1 MREPYWGRIVEME
14 EICFASATQIV
25 SAIRNRELSSQEV
38 VSAYQDRLEEVNS
51 RLNAVTVVASDAPEQ
66 ARLADQKQ
74 AQGEELGPLHG
85 LPFTVKDTF
94 ETAGLQSPLDIRIR
108 QRQVSRTDATVV
120 ARMKQAGAILLAK
133 TNCPPAGSGADTE
146 NAVIGQTR
154 NPHNAGCSPGGSS
167 GGEAAL
173 IGAGGSPL
181 GLGSDTGG
189 GLRVPAAFCGVSALK
204 PTQGRVPN
212 TGVYNQPGG
221 FTDQRTQIGP
231 AGRSVEDL
239 LLALRIIAGP
249 DYFDGGVV
257 SKPLYDP
264 DQLPLRDLTIATFPY
279 DPSSLVTSA
288 VANAVGASGQALA
301 RAGVQVVENRPLDLV
316 GGARDLDRGW
326 RQMAATRGQDVVELL
341 YAWDQFRTNLLQYIR
356 YYDAILCP
364 AVHHTAPSI
373 GARDNQRFDYT
384 VPFSLTGYPAAV
396 VPVTVDVDGLPVAVQ
411 IVSHPWRED
420 IVFALA
426 LALEEEFKEWQK
438 DLHGGLKL

>member
-1 MREPYWGRIVEME
+1 ME
-14 EICFASATQIV
+14 DICFISATQLLR
-25 SAIRNRELSSQEV
+25 AIRERELSAQEV
-38 VSAYQDRLEEVNS
+38 VAAYQERRETVNP
-51 RLNAVTVVASDAPEQ
+51 RLNAVTAVAEDALEQ
-66 ARLADQKQ
+66 ARLADKKQ
-74 AQGEELGPLHG
+74 ARGEQLGPLHG
-85 LPFTVKDTF
+85 LPFSVKDTF
-94 ETAGLQSPLDIRIR
+94 ETAGLQSQLDVRIR
-108 QRQVSRTDATVV
+108 KRQVARTDATVV
-120 ARMKQAGAILLAK
+120 ARMKEAGAILLAK
-133 TNCPPAGSGADTE
+133 TNCPPAGSGSDTE

-154 NPHNAGCSPGGSS
+154 NPHNASLSPGGSC

-173 IGAGGSPL
+173 IASGGSAL

-189 GLRVPAAFCGVSALK
+189 GLRVPAAFCGTTALK

-231 AGRSVEDL
+231 VARRVEDL

-249 DYFDGGVV
+249 DYLDGGVV
-257 SKPLYDP
+257 AKPLYDP
-264 DQLPLRDLTIATFPY
+264 SQLPLRDLTIASFPY

-341 YAWDQFRTNLLQYIR
+341 HAWDQFRTNMLQYIR

-364 AVHHTAPSI
+364 AVHHTAPPI

-396 VPVTVDVDGLPVAVQ
+396 VPVSVDVDGLPVAVQ

-426 LALEEEFKEWQK
+426 LALEEEFSDWQK
-438 DLHGGLKL
+438 DLQGGLKL

>member
-1 MREPYWGRIVEME
+1 ME
-14 EICFASATQIV
+14 DICFISATQLLR
-25 SAIRNRELSSQEV
+25 AIRENELSAQEV
-38 VSAYQDRLEEVNS
+38 VAAYQERHETVNP
-51 RLNAVTVVASDAPEQ
+51 RLNAVTVVAEDALEQ
-66 ARLADQKQ
+66 ARLADKKQ
-74 AQGEELGPLHG
+74 ARGEQLGPLHG
-85 LPFTVKDTF
+85 LPFSVKDTF
-94 ETAGLQSPLDIRIR
+94 ETAGLQSQLDVRIR
-108 QRQVSRTDATVV
+108 KRQVARKDATVV
-120 ARMKQAGAILLAK
+120 ARMKEAGAILLAK
-133 TNCPPAGSGADTE
+133 TNCPPAGSGSDTE

-154 NPHNAGCSPGGSS
+154 NPHNASLSPGGSC

-173 IGAGGSPL
+173 IACGGSAL

-189 GLRVPAAFCGVSALK
+189 GLRVPAAFCGTTALK
-204 PTQGRVPN
+204 PTLGRVPN

-231 AGRSVEDL
+231 VARGVEDL
-239 LLALRIIAGP
+239 LLALRIISGP

-257 SKPLYDP
+257 AKPLYDP
-264 DQLPLRDLTIATFPY
+264 SQLPLRDLTIASFPY

-341 YAWDQFRTNLLQYIR
+341 HAWDQFRTNLLQYIR

-364 AVHHTAPSI
+364 AVHHTAPPI
-373 GARDNQRFDYT
+373 GTRDNQRFDYT

-396 VPVTVDVDGLPVAVQ
+396 VPVATDVDGLPVAVQ
-411 IVSHPWRED
+411 VVSHPWRED
-420 IVFALA
+420 IVVALA
-426 LALEEEFKEWQK
+426 LVLEEEFKDWQN

>member
-1 MREPYWGRIVEME
+1 ME
-14 EICFASATQIV
+14 DICFISATQLLR
-25 SAIRNRELSSQEV
+25 AIRERELSAQEV
-38 VSAYQDRLEEVNS
+38 VAAYQERQETVNP
-51 RLNAVTVVASDAPEQ
+51 RLNAVTVVAEDALEQ
-66 ARLADQKQ
+66 AKLADKKQ
-74 AQGEELGPLHG
+74 ARGEQLGPLHG
-85 LPFTVKDTF
+85 LPFSVKDTF
-94 ETAGLQSPLDIRIR
+94 ETAGLQSQLDVRIR
-108 QRQVSRTDATVV
+108 KRQVARKDATVV
-120 ARMKQAGAILLAK
+120 ARMKEAGAILLAK
-133 TNCPPAGSGADTE
+133 TNCPPAGSGSDTE

-154 NPHNAGCSPGGSS
+154 NPHNASLSPGGSC

-173 IGAGGSPL
+173 IACGGSAL

-189 GLRVPAAFCGVSALK
+189 GLRVPAAFCGTTALK

-231 AGRSVEDL
+231 VARRVGDL
-239 LLALRIIAGP
+239 LLALRVIAGP
-249 DYFDGGVV
+249 DYYDGGVV
-257 SKPLYDP
+257 AKPLYDP
-264 DQLPLRDLTIATFPY
+264 SQLPLRDLTIASFPY

-341 YAWDQFRTNLLQYIR
+341 HAWDQFRTNLLQYIR

-373 GARDNQRFDYT
+373 GTRDNQRFDYT

-396 VPVTVDVDGLPVAVQ
+396 VPVATDVDGLPVAVQ
-411 IVSHPWRED
+411 VVSHPWRED
-420 IVFALA
+420 IVVALA
-426 LALEEEFKEWQK
+426 LVLEEEFKDWQN

>member
-1 MREPYWGRIVEME
+1 ME
-14 EICFASATQIV
+14 DICFISATQLLR
-25 SAIRNRELSSQEV
+25 AIRERELSAQDV
-38 VSAYQDRLEEVNS
+38 VAAYQARHETVNP
-51 RLNAVTVVASDAPEQ
+51 RLNAVTVVAEDALEQ
-66 ARLADQKQ
+66 ARLADKKQ
-74 AQGEELGPLHG
+74 ARGEQLGPLHG
-85 LPFTVKDTF
+85 LPFSVKDTF
-94 ETAGLQSPLDIRIR
+94 ETAGLQSQLDVRIR
-108 QRQVSRTDATVV
+108 KRQVARTDATVV
-120 ARMKQAGAILLAK
+120 ARMKEAGAILLAK

-154 NPHNAGCSPGGSS
+154 NPHNASRSPGGSS

-173 IGAGGSPL
+173 IAAGGSPL

-189 GLRVPAAFCGVSALK
+189 GLRVPAAFCGTTALK

-212 TGVYNQPGG
+212 SGVYNQPGG

-231 AGRSVEDL
+231 VARRVEDL
-239 LLALRIIAGP
+239 LLALRVIAGP
-249 DYFDGGVV
+249 DYYDGGVV

-264 DQLPLRDLTIATFPY
+264 GQLPLRDLTIATFAY

-301 RAGVQVVENRPLDLV
+301 RAGAQVVENRPLDLV

-341 YAWDQFRTNLLQYIR
+341 HAWDQFRTNMLQYIR

-364 AVHHTAPSI
+364 AVHHTAPPI

-396 VPVTVDVDGLPVAVQ
+396 VPVSVDVDGLPVAVQ

-426 LALEEEFKEWQK
+426 LALEEEFSDWQK
-438 DLHGGLKL
+438 DLQGGLKL

>member
-1 MREPYWGRIVEME
+1 ME
-14 EICFASATQIV
+14 DICFISATQLLR
-25 SAIRNRELSSQEV
+25 AIRERELSAQEV
-38 VSAYQDRLEEVNS
+38 VAAYQERQETVNP
-51 RLNAVTVVASDAPEQ
+51 RLNAVTVVAEDALEQ
-66 ARLADQKQ
+66 ARLADKKQ
-74 AQGEELGPLHG
+74 ARGEQLGPLHG

-94 ETAGLQSPLDIRIR
+94 ETAGLQSQLDVRIR
-108 QRQVSRTDATVV
+108 KRQVARKDATVV
-120 ARMKQAGAILLAK
+120 ARMKEAGAILLAK
-133 TNCPPAGSGADTE
+133 TNCPPAGSGSDTE

-154 NPHNAGCSPGGSS
+154 NPHNASLSPGGSC

-173 IGAGGSPL
+173 VACGGSAL

-189 GLRVPAAFCGVSALK
+189 GLRVPAAFCGTTALK

-231 AGRSVEDL
+231 VARGVEDL
-239 LLALRIIAGP
+239 LLALRVIAGP
-249 DYFDGGVV
+249 DYYDGGVV
-257 SKPLYDP
+257 AKPLYDP
-264 DQLPLRDLTIATFPY
+264 IQLPLRDLTIAAFPY

-341 YAWDQFRTNLLQYIR
+341 HAWDQFRTNLLQYIR

-373 GARDNQRFDYT
+373 GTRDNQRFDYT

-396 VPVTVDVDGLPVAVQ
+396 VPVATDVDGLPVAVQ
-411 IVSHPWRED
+411 VVSHPWRED
-420 IVFALA
+420 IVVALA
-426 LALEEEFKEWQK
+426 LALEEEFKDWQN